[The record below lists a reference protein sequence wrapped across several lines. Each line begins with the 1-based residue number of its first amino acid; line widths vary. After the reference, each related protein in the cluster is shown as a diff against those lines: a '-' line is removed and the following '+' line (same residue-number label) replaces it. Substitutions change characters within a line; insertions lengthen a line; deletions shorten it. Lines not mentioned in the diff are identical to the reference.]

1 MSREANIKEFY
12 TLPKSPKKSDVYRH
26 IRDNENSKT
35 TLSQLRHLS
44 AMEKLTKQFANNFSL
59 PTTKEKKGQ
68 KCNALHQKEIF

>member
-1 MSREANIKEFY
+1 MCNGYNKKEHSEKTKPRHMSREANIKEFY

-44 AMEKLTKQFANNFSL
+44 AMEKLTK
-59 PTTKEKKGQ
+59 
-68 KCNALHQKEIF
+68 